1 MWKSLLGGVTA
12 ARFSRRHGRGMAPVV
27 LMRGVKRG
35 ARKRGAALVEFAVV
49 LPLLLV
55 LLFGIIEFGWVFM
68 VRQTLSSAAREGC
81 RMAVL
86 KTATATMVQDRVREV
101 MEPTG
106 FAEGASWTMTAS
118 DIDDAL
124 QTVTVSIPIND
135 VALTGGF
142 ILHGGYD
149 LSGTCSMR
157 KEGTT
162 AEDEE
167 E

>member
-1 MWKSLLGGVTA
+1 MWSSVLSGVATARVARRPGGESA
-12 ARFSRRHGRGMAPVV
+12 SAE
-27 LMRGVKRG
+27 LMRGVKCAG
-35 ARKRGAALVEFAVV
+35 RKRGAALVEFAVV

-68 VRQTLSSAAREGC
+68 VRQSLSSAAREGC

-86 KTATATMVQDRVREV
+86 KTATQAMVQERVREV
-101 MEPTG
+101 MAPTG
-106 FAEGASWTMTAS
+106 FAEGTSWNMDLSA
-118 DIDDAL
+118 IDDAL
-124 QTVTVSIPIND
+124 QTVTVTIPIND

-162 AEDEE
+162 VEDEE
-167 E
+167 